1 MKKLSKKRAS
11 AELDK
16 ILESV
21 AKPKVKRAQEI
32 SKLKGRL
39 NEQLKGAESTPGIN
53 LTNKVLKTGG
63 KQNQDAMKA
72 VADKLKS
79 YLKYKFNS
87 NPEFPHQ
94 NNSKT
99 DYDSPMYRNNTD
111 QEDYIDDWRGGGM
124 TDLEYDTEPSKE
136 FGDNFKKY
144 LDGSSDKGN
153 AQSNKDGDLGNV
165 VSNKVGERIQ
175 KTLKRKHK
183 KLQGDDGFAIPNT
196 WTQHPNA
203 GHIPKLSEAY
213 EDDIDAE
220 IEMEEE
226 ADYMGAPS
234 QVEKRD
240 TYDGRPGEVV
250 GVYSNIKKQRDMK
263 EDTTELEADLE
274 EWEINL
280 PFSQLRDV
288 DLQHHGDNP
297 LANMQLTSNPA
308 LNPEMLN
315 FGHGGASD
323 VNVVDGD
330 VLGDRESWEGEDE
343 EFTGDS
349 YEDETF
355 SSEMEDDENFDD
367 VGNKSFDDIEAE
379 GSEEIDDTLSV
390 DDELNITEAYA
401 RIGVSPTNIPKHMKK
416 RMRLNKTVTH
426 DLKEMYHL
434 MGYNKK
440 TQ

>member
-1 MKKLSKKRAS
+1 MKKLSKKSAS
-11 AELDK
+11 IELDK

-21 AKPKVKRAQEI
+21 AKPKVKRVQQI
-32 SKLKGRL
+32 SQLKNRL

-53 LTNKVLKTGG
+53 ITNKVLKDGG
-63 KQNQDAMKA
+63 KQNQDALKA

-111 QEDYIDDWRGGGM
+111 QDDYVDDWRGGGM

-165 VSNKVGERIQ
+165 VSNKVGEKIQ

-183 KLQGDDGFAIPNT
+183 KLQGDDGFAVPND
-196 WTQHPNA
+196 WAQHPNA
-203 GHIPKLSEAY
+203 GYIPKLSEAY

-226 ADYMGAPS
+226 AYMGAPS

-240 TYDGRPGEVV
+240 TYDGRPGKVV
-250 GVYSNIKKQRDMK
+250 GVYSNIKKQRDMDEGHVEGH
-263 EDTTELEADLE
+263 EDEADLE

-288 DLQHHGDNP
+288 SMQHHGDNP

-323 VNVVDGD
+323 VNVVDGEVYDD
-330 VLGDRESWEGEDE
+330 VDTDDYEWKKGEFSDE
-343 EFTGDS
+343 EFAD
-349 YEDETF
+349 DEF
-355 SSEMEDDENFDD
+355 SSDEFADDELIDDEFSDEFSDENFDD
-367 VGNKSFDDIEAE
+367 VGNKSFNDIE
-379 GSEEIDDTLSV
+379 GK
-390 DDELNITEAYA
+390 DELALNENVK
-401 RIGVSPTNIPKHMKK
+401 RDMKS
-416 RMRLNKTVTH
+416 MQ
-426 DLKEMYHL
+426 HL
-434 MGYNKK
+434 MGYTKN

>member
-21 AKPKVKRAQEI
+21 AKPKVKRAQQI
-32 SKLKGRL
+32 SQLKNRL

-53 LTNKVLKTGG
+53 ITNKVLKDGG
-63 KQNQDAMKA
+63 KQNQDALKA
-72 VADKLKS
+72 VADKLKN

-124 TDLEYDTEPSKE
+124 ADLEYDTEPSKE

-183 KLQGDDGFAIPNT
+183 KLQGDQGFAIPND

-203 GHIPKLSEAY
+203 GYIPKLSEAY

-240 TYDGRPGEVV
+240 TYDGRPGKVV
-250 GVYSNIKKQRDMK
+250 GVYSNIKKQRDMD
-263 EDTTELEADLE
+263 EGHIEGHDDESDLE
-274 EWEINL
+274 EFEFPSVNL
-280 PFSQLRDV
+280 PGSGAINIDFSPRSGDKNITTGTKHFGELGP
-288 DLQHHGDNP
+288 DLGPD
-297 LANMQLTSNPA
+297 LTKYST
-308 LNPEMLN
+308 
-315 FGHGGASD
+315 
-323 VNVVDGD
+323 
-330 VLGDRESWEGEDE
+330 VLGDTDPKVNIGYDAEDE
-343 EFTGDS
+343 AVDELDAEVMDDYEGDD
-349 YEDETF
+349 YEGDDYEGYDF
-355 SSEMEDDENFDD
+355 VDDENFDD
-367 VGNKSFDDIEAE
+367 VGNKSFDDIEGE
-379 GSEEIDDTLSV
+379 GSYEKEDTLA
-390 DDELNITEAYA
+390 LNENVK
-401 RIGVSPTNIPKHMKK
+401 RDMKSMKHLIGYS
-416 RMRLNKTVTH
+416 
-426 DLKEMYHL
+426 
-434 MGYNKK
+434 KK